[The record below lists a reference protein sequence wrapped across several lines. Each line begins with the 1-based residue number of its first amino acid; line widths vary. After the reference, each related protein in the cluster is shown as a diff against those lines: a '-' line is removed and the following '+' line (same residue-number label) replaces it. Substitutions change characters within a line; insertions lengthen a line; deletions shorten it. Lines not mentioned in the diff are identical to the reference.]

1 MADSWISGN
10 GDRSGGSYSSRAA
23 DYAISSAGVL
33 LPGQRIG
40 AVSQVVYRDKTVQ
53 TASGEFCQKPG
64 HDAEDKVQSAD
75 SGVLHADSGVSGHV
89 KCIWQS
95 IYYFSDFFQIYLFL
109 YEDTHGPGRTDGSAG
124 SERVR
129 RRYIT

>member
-40 AVSQVVYRDKTVQ
+40 TVSQVVYRDKTVQ
-53 TASGEFCQKPG
+53 TASGEFCQEPG
-64 HDAEDKVQSAD
+64 HDAEDKVQSSD
-75 SGVLHADSGVSGHV
+75 PGVLHAASGISCDAECVRKGVHHL
-89 KCIWQS
+89 
-95 IYYFSDFFQIYLFL
+95 SDHLQVRVFL
-109 YEDTHGPGRTDGSAG
+109 YKDTHGPCRRERPAGGGRI
-124 SERVR
+124 R
-129 RRYIT
+129 R